1 MQSMHRIRRLAFAAL
16 GLGAPLLAGAAPEV
30 LDNFRLTDQQ
40 GASHELYYLS
50 DKKAVVLLAQGSEC
64 KGSQASAATLEGL
77 RAKYEPQGI
86 AFLQINSNLPGSPE
100 SVTRPTVATHTT
112 KGIPLLIDDTQL
124 IGEALGFK
132 RNGEVL
138 VANPQGWKVTYR
150 GGVAAVP
157 SVLDATV
164 AGGAVKAAASEVA
177 GCAIKM
183 PERDQK
189 QAHARISYEKTI
201 APMLMDKC
209 VECHRTGGI
218 GPWQMTSY
226 EMIKG
231 FAPMIREVVRTQRMP
246 PADIDDH
253 YSVFSNNR
261 GLSLEQARTLVHW
274 IEAGAPRGS
283 GPDPL
288 LSQKKDWPQ
297 WPLGKPD
304 LIVELPEFKVPATG
318 TIPYQMLKVENPL
331 DHDVW
336 VRAVDWL
343 PGQRAVVHHIIASAG
358 GAERRGAISLNN
370 YVPGVEPL
378 ALPPEAGILLPGK
391 STFHFQVHYT
401 SNGKELTDRTKMG
414 LYFRPDKPEYMFR
427 SLVFANNK
435 LRIPPNTKL
444 HEETAEQTVKADAI
458 IYTLHPHAHYRGKA
472 SRFVAYYPDGK
483 TETLL
488 NVPAYDFNWQG
499 TYELEKPKLI
509 PAGTRIVYTQW
520 YDNSSQ
526 NKANP
531 DPNREVTWGEQ
542 TWDEMIFGVI
552 RYRNVNEDA
561 AAPTQKGPSQEEL
574 FTERQARQ

>member
-1 MQSMHRIRRLAFAAL
+1 MQSMHRIRRLTFAAL
-16 GLGAPLLAGAAPEV
+16 GLGAPLLAFGAPET

-40 GASHELYYLS
+40 GASHELYYLT
-50 DKKAVVLLAQGSEC
+50 DMKAVVLLAQGSEC
-64 KGSQASAATLEGL
+64 KGSQAAAATLEGL

-86 AFLQINSNLPGSPE
+86 KFLHINSNLPGSAD
-100 SVTRPTVATHTT
+100 SVSRPTVATHAT
-112 KGIPLLIDDTQL
+112 KGIPILVDETQL
-124 IGEALGFK
+124 IGESIGFK

-138 VANPQGWKVTYR
+138 IANPQGWKVMYR
-150 GGVAAVP
+150 GGVGGVP
-157 SVLDATV
+157 TVLDSML
-164 AGGAVKAAASEVA
+164 AGSAVKAAASEVA

-183 PERDQK
+183 PGRDKK
-189 QAHARISYEKTI
+189 QAHAQISYEKTI

-226 EMIKG
+226 DMIKG

-246 PADIDDH
+246 PADIDEH
-253 YSVFSNNR
+253 YNVFVNNR
-261 GLSLEQARTLVHW
+261 GLSLDQARTLVHW
-274 IEAGAPRGS
+274 IEAGAPRRS
-283 GPDPL
+283 GADPL
-288 LSQKKDWPQ
+288 LSQKNDWPE

-304 LIVELPEFKVPATG
+304 LVVELPEFKVPATG
-318 TIPYQMLKVENPL
+318 TIPYQMLTVANPL
-331 DHDVW
+331 DRDVW
-336 VRAVDWL
+336 VRGVDWL
-343 PGQRAVVHHIIASAG
+343 PGQRTVVHHIIASAG

-378 ALPPEAGILLPGK
+378 DLPPEAGILLPAK

-401 SNGKELTDRTKMG
+401 SNGKELIDRTKLG
-414 LYFRPDKPEYMFR
+414 LYFRPDQPQYMFR

-499 TYELEKPKLI
+499 TYELEKPKLV

-552 RYRNVNEDA
+552 RYRNVKEDGA
-561 AAPTQKGPSQEEL
+561 TPTQKGPSQEEL
-574 FTERQARQ
+574 FTER

>member
-1 MQSMHRIRRLAFAAL
+1 MQSMHRIRRLTFAAL
-16 GLGAPLLAGAAPEV
+16 GLGAPLLAFGAPET

-40 GASHELYYLS
+40 GASHELYYLT
-50 DKKAVVLLAQGSEC
+50 DMKAVVLLAQGSEC
-64 KGSQASAATLEGL
+64 KGSQAAAATLEGL

-86 AFLQINSNLPGSPE
+86 RFLHINSNLPGSAD
-100 SVTRPTVATHTT
+100 SVSRPTVATHAT
-112 KGIPLLIDDTQL
+112 KGIPILVDETQL
-124 IGEALGFK
+124 IGESMGFK

-138 VANPQGWKVTYR
+138 IANPQGWKVTYR
-150 GGVAAVP
+150 GGVGGVP
-157 SVLDATV
+157 TVLDSML
-164 AGGAVKAAASEVA
+164 AGAAVKAAASEVA

-183 PERDQK
+183 PERDKK
-189 QAHARISYEKTI
+189 QAHAQISYEKTI

-226 EMIKG
+226 DMIKG

-246 PADIDDH
+246 PADIDEH
-253 YSVFSNNR
+253 YNVFVNNR
-261 GLSLEQARTLVHW
+261 GLSLDQARTLVHW

-283 GPDPL
+283 GADPL
-288 LSQKKDWPQ
+288 LSQKNDWPE

-304 LIVELPEFKVPATG
+304 LVVELPEFKVPATG
-318 TIPYQMLKVENPL
+318 TIPYQMLTVANPL
-331 DHDVW
+331 DRDVW
-336 VRAVDWL
+336 VRGVDWL
-343 PGQRAVVHHIIASAG
+343 PGQRTVVHHIIASAG

-378 ALPPEAGILLPGK
+378 DLPPEAGILLPAK

-401 SNGKELTDRTKMG
+401 SNGKELVDRTKLG
-414 LYFRPDKPEYMFR
+414 LYFRPDKPQYMFR

-435 LRIPPNTKL
+435 LRIPPNTKV

-483 TETLL
+483 AETLL

-499 TYELEKPKLI
+499 TYELDKPKLV

-552 RYRNVNEDA
+552 RYRNVKEDGA
-561 AAPTQKGPSQEEL
+561 TPTQKGPSQEEL
-574 FTERQARQ
+574 FTETQAR

>member
-1 MQSMHRIRRLAFAAL
+1 MQSMHRIRRLTFAAL
-16 GLGAPLLAGAAPEV
+16 GLGAPLLAFGAPET

-40 GASHELYYLS
+40 GASHELYYLT
-50 DKKAVVLLAQGSEC
+50 DMKAVVLLAQGSEC
-64 KGSQASAATLEGL
+64 KGSQAAAATLEGL

-86 AFLQINSNLPGSPE
+86 RFLHINSNLPGSAD
-100 SVTRPTVATHTT
+100 SVSRPTVATHAT
-112 KGIPLLIDDTQL
+112 KGIPILVDETQL
-124 IGEALGFK
+124 IGESMGFK

-150 GGVAAVP
+150 GGVGGVP
-157 SVLDATV
+157 TVLDSML
-164 AGGAVKAAASEVA
+164 AGAAVKAAASEVA

-183 PERDQK
+183 PERDRK
-189 QAHARISYEKTI
+189 QAHAQISYEKTI

-226 EMIKG
+226 DMIKG

-246 PADIDDH
+246 PADIDEH
-253 YSVFSNNR
+253 YNVFVNNR
-261 GLSLEQARTLVHW
+261 GLSLDQARTLVHW
-274 IEAGAPRGS
+274 IEAGAPRG
-283 GPDPL
+283 GGADPL
-288 LSQKKDWPQ
+288 LSQKKDWPE

-304 LIVELPEFKVPATG
+304 LVVELPEFKVPATG
-318 TIPYQMLKVENPL
+318 TIPYQMLTVANPL
-331 DHDVW
+331 DRDVW
-336 VRAVDWL
+336 VRGVDWL
-343 PGQRAVVHHIIASAG
+343 PGQRTVVHHIIASAG

-378 ALPPEAGILLPGK
+378 ELPKEAGILLPAK

-401 SNGKELTDRTKMG
+401 SNGKELVDRTKLG
-414 LYFRPDKPEYMFR
+414 LYFRPDKPQYMFR

-435 LRIPPNTKL
+435 LRIPPNTKV

-499 TYELEKPKLI
+499 TYELEKPKLV

-552 RYRNVNEDA
+552 RYRNVKEDGA
-561 AAPTQKGPSQEEL
+561 MPTQKGPSQEEL
-574 FTERQARQ
+574 FTERQAQ

>member
-1 MQSMHRIRRLAFAAL
+1 MQSMHRIRRLTFAAL
-16 GLGAPLLAGAAPEV
+16 GLGAPLLAFGAPET

-40 GASHELYYLS
+40 GASHELYYLT
-50 DKKAVVLLAQGSEC
+50 DMKAVVLLAQGSEC
-64 KGSQASAATLEGL
+64 KGSQAAAATLEGL

-86 AFLQINSNLPGSPE
+86 RFLHINSNLPGSAD
-100 SVTRPTVATHTT
+100 SVSRPTVATHAT
-112 KGIPLLIDDTQL
+112 KGIPILVDETQL
-124 IGEALGFK
+124 IGESMGFK

-138 VANPQGWKVTYR
+138 IANPQGWKVTYR
-150 GGVAAVP
+150 GGVGGVP
-157 SVLDATV
+157 TVLDSML
-164 AGGAVKAAASEVA
+164 AGAAVKAAASEVA

-183 PERDQK
+183 PERDKK
-189 QAHARISYEKTI
+189 QAHAQISYEKTI

-226 EMIKG
+226 DMIKG

-246 PADIDDH
+246 PADIDEH
-253 YSVFSNNR
+253 YNVFVNNR
-261 GLSLEQARTLVHW
+261 GLSLDQARTLVHW

-283 GPDPL
+283 GADPL
-288 LSQKKDWPQ
+288 LSQKNDWPE

-304 LIVELPEFKVPATG
+304 LVVELPEFKVPATG
-318 TIPYQMLKVENPL
+318 TIPYQMLTVANPL
-331 DHDVW
+331 DRDVW
-336 VRAVDWL
+336 VRGVDWL
-343 PGQRAVVHHIIASAG
+343 PGQRTVVHHIIASAG

-378 ALPPEAGILLPGK
+378 DLPPEAGILLPAK

-401 SNGKELTDRTKMG
+401 SNGKELVDRTKLG
-414 LYFRPDKPEYMFR
+414 LYFRPDQPQYMFR

-435 LRIPPNTKL
+435 LRIPPNTKV

-483 TETLL
+483 AETLL

-499 TYELEKPKLI
+499 TYELDKPKLV

-552 RYRNVNEDA
+552 RYRNVKEDGA
-561 AAPTQKGPSQEEL
+561 TPTQKGPSQEEL
-574 FTERQARQ
+574 FTETQAR

>member
-1 MQSMHRIRRLAFAAL
+1 MHRIRRLTFAAL
-16 GLGAPLLAGAAPEV
+16 GLGAPLLACGAPET

-40 GASHELYYLS
+40 GASHELYYLT
-50 DKKAVVLLAQGSEC
+50 DMKAVVLLAQGSEC
-64 KGSQASAATLEGL
+64 KGSQAAAATLESL

-86 AFLQINSNLPGSPE
+86 RFLHINSNLPGSAD
-100 SVTRPTVATHTT
+100 SVSRPTVATHAT
-112 KGIPLLIDDTQL
+112 KGIPILVDETQL
-124 IGEALGFK
+124 IGESLGLK

-138 VANPQGWKVTYR
+138 IANPQGWKVTYR
-150 GGVAAVP
+150 GGVGGVP
-157 SVLDATV
+157 TVLDSMLTGA
-164 AGGAVKAAASEVA
+164 AVKAAASAVA

-183 PERDQK
+183 PERDKK
-189 QAHARISYEKTI
+189 QAHTQISYEKTI
-201 APMLMDKC
+201 APMLLDKC

-226 EMIKG
+226 DMIKG

-246 PADIDDH
+246 PADIDEH
-253 YSVFSNNR
+253 YNVFVNNR
-261 GLSLEQARTLVHW
+261 GLSLDQARTLVHW

-283 GPDPL
+283 GADPL
-288 LSQKKDWPQ
+288 LSQKKDWPE

-304 LIVELPEFKVPATG
+304 LVVELPEFKVPATG
-318 TIPYQMLKVENPL
+318 TIPYQMLTVANPL
-331 DHDVW
+331 DRDVW
-336 VRAVDWL
+336 VRGVDWL
-343 PGQRAVVHHIIASAG
+343 PGQRTVVHHIIASAG

-378 ALPPEAGILLPGK
+378 DLPPEAGILLPAK

-401 SNGKELTDRTKMG
+401 SNGKELVDRTKLG
-414 LYFRPDKPEYMFR
+414 LYVRPDQPQYMFR

-499 TYELEKPKLI
+499 TYELEKPKLV

-552 RYRNVNEDA
+552 RYRNVKEDGA
-561 AAPTQKGPSQEEL
+561 TPTQKGPSQEEL
-574 FTERQARQ
+574 FTER

>member
-1 MQSMHRIRRLAFAAL
+1 MQSMHRIRRLTFAAL
-16 GLGAPLLAGAAPEV
+16 GLGAPLLAFGAPET

-40 GASHELYYLS
+40 GASHELYYFT
-50 DKKAVVLLAQGSEC
+50 DKKAVVLLAQGSDC
-64 KGSQASAATLEGL
+64 KGSQAAAATLEGL

-86 AFLQINSNLPGSPE
+86 TFLQINSNLPGSADGA
-100 SVTRPTVATHTT
+100 SRPTVATHTT
-112 KGIPLLIDDTQL
+112 KGIPLLVDETQL
-124 IGEALGFK
+124 IGESLGLK

-138 VANPQGWKVTYR
+138 IANPQGWKVTYR
-150 GGVAAVP
+150 GGVGAVP
-157 SVLDATV
+157 AVLDAMV
-164 AGGAVKAAASEVA
+164 AGGAVTAAASEVA

-183 PERDQK
+183 PERDRK
-189 QAHARISYEKTI
+189 QAHAQISYEKTI
-201 APMLMDKC
+201 APMLIDKC

-226 EMIKG
+226 DMIKG

-246 PADIDDH
+246 PADIDEH
-253 YSVFSNNR
+253 YNVFINNR
-261 GLSLEQARTLVHW
+261 ALSLDQARALVHW
-274 IEAGAPRGS
+274 IEAGSPRGS
-283 GPDPL
+283 GADPL
-288 LSQKKDWPQ
+288 LSQKKEWPE

-343 PGQRAVVHHIIASAG
+343 PGQRTVVHHIIASAG

-401 SNGKELTDRTKMG
+401 SNGKELVDRTKLG

-435 LRIPPNTKL
+435 LRIPPNTKV

-499 TYELEKPKLI
+499 TYELEKPKLV

-552 RYRNVNEDA
+552 RYRNVKEDSA
-561 AAPTQKGPSQEEL
+561 TPTQKGPSQEEL

>member
-1 MQSMHRIRRLAFAAL
+1 MHRMRHIAVVAAL
-16 GLGAPLLAGAAPEV
+16 ASNVPMLALASPDV

-50 DKKAVVLLAQGSEC
+50 DAKAVVLLAQGSQC
-64 KGSQASAATLEGL
+64 KDSQAAAATLEGL
-77 RAKYEPQGI
+77 RAKYESQGVT
-86 AFLQINSNLPGSPE
+86 FLQINSNLPGSGE
-100 SVTRPTVATHTT
+100 ATTRPTVATHTSQ
-112 KGIPLLIDDTQL
+112 GMPVLVDETQL
-124 IGEALGFK
+124 IGEGLGLT

-138 VANPQGWKVTYR
+138 IANPQGWKVAYR
-150 GGVAAVP
+150 GGVGAVP
-157 SVLDATV
+157 AALDAML
-164 AGGAVKAAASEVA
+164 AGNAAPKASQVA

-183 PERDQK
+183 PERAK
-189 QAHARISYEKTI
+189 TAEHARISYEKTI
-201 APMLMDKC
+201 APLLMDKC
-209 VECHRTGGI
+209 VACHRTGGI

-246 PADIDDH
+246 PWDVDPH
-253 YSVFSNNR
+253 YSVFSNDR
-261 GLSLEQARTLVHW
+261 GLSPAQARTLVHW
-274 IEAGAPRGS
+274 IEADAPRGT

-288 LSQKKDWPQ
+288 LSQKKDWPE

-336 VRAVDWL
+336 VRAMDWL
-343 PGQRAVVHHIIASAG
+343 PGQRAAVHHIIASAG

-378 ALPPEAGILLPGK
+378 LLPPEAGILLPAK

-401 SNGKELTDRTKMG
+401 SNGKELVDRTKMG
-414 LYFRPDKPEYMFR
+414 LYFRPDKPDYMFR
-427 SLVFANNK
+427 SLVFANSK
-435 LRIPPNTKL
+435 LRIPANTKL
-444 HEETAEQTVKADAI
+444 HEETAEQTVKADSI
-458 IYTLHPHAHYRGKA
+458 LYTLHPHAHYRGKA

-483 TETLL
+483 QQTLL

-499 TYELEKPKLI
+499 TYELAKPMQV

-520 YDNSSQ
+520 YDNSTQ

-552 RYRNVNEDA
+552 RYRNVKEEGADK
-561 AAPTQKGPSQEEL
+561 QKGPSQEEL
-574 FTERQARQ
+574 FTERQSAGQ

>member
-1 MQSMHRIRRLAFAAL
+1 MQSMHRIRRLTFAAL
-16 GLGAPLLAGAAPEV
+16 GLGAPLLAFGAPET

-40 GASHELYYLS
+40 GASHELYYLT
-50 DKKAVVLLAQGSEC
+50 DMKAVVLLAQGSEC
-64 KGSQASAATLEGL
+64 KGSQAAAATLEGL

-86 AFLQINSNLPGSPE
+86 RFLHINSNLPGSAD
-100 SVTRPTVATHTT
+100 SVSRPTVATHAT
-112 KGIPLLIDDTQL
+112 KGIPILVDETQL
-124 IGEALGFK
+124 IGESMGFK

-150 GGVAAVP
+150 GGVGGVP
-157 SVLDATV
+157 TVLDSML
-164 AGGAVKAAASEVA
+164 AGAAVKAAASEVA

-183 PERDQK
+183 PERDRK
-189 QAHARISYEKTI
+189 QAHAQISYEKTI

-226 EMIKG
+226 DMIKG

-246 PADIDDH
+246 PADIDEH
-253 YSVFSNNR
+253 YNVFVNNR
-261 GLSLEQARTLVHW
+261 GLSLDQARTLVHW

-283 GPDPL
+283 GADPL
-288 LSQKKDWPQ
+288 LSQNKDWPE

-304 LIVELPEFKVPATG
+304 LVVELPEFKVPATG
-318 TIPYQMLKVENPL
+318 TIPYQMLTVANPL
-331 DHDVW
+331 DRDVW
-336 VRAVDWL
+336 VRGVDWL
-343 PGQRAVVHHIIASAG
+343 PGQRTVVHHIIASAG

-378 ALPPEAGILLPGK
+378 DLPPEAGILLPAK

-401 SNGKELTDRTKMG
+401 SSGKELVDRTKLG
-414 LYFRPDKPEYMFR
+414 LYFRPDKPQYMFR

-435 LRIPPNTKL
+435 LRIPPNTKV

-499 TYELEKPKLI
+499 TYELEKPKLV

-552 RYRNVNEDA
+552 RYRNVKEDGA
-561 AAPTQKGPSQEEL
+561 TPTQKGPSQEEL
-574 FTERQARQ
+574 FTERQAQ